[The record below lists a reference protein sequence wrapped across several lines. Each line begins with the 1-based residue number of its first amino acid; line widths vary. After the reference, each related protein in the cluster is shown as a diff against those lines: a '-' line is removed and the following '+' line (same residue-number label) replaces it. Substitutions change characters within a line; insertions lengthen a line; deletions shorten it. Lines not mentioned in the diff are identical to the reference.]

1 MESPVASALLTVLLA
16 CAPVFC
22 WCAAQFSQKK
32 ADGQVR
38 WSVLN
43 VAALLRRH
51 ASLHDSLAAAMASGA
66 SVGACIQLIEDALS
80 KPEADDALVTVE
92 SS

>member
-1 MESPVASALLTVLLA
+1 
-16 CAPVFC
+16 
-22 WCAAQFSQKK
+22 
-32 ADGQVR
+32 VR

-51 ASLHDSLAAAMASGA
+51 ERLHDSLAAAMASGA
-66 SVGACIQLIEDALS
+66 SVGSCIQLIEDALS
-80 KPEADDALVTVE
+80 KPEADDALMTAD

>member
-1 MESPVASALLTVLLA
+1 M
-16 CAPVFC
+16 
-22 WCAAQFSQKK
+22 QFSQKK

-51 ASLHDSLAAAMASGA
+51 AALHDSLAAAMASGA
-66 SVGACIQLIEDALS
+66 SVGACVQLIEDALS
-80 KPEADDALVTVE
+80 KPEADDAIMTAD

>member
-1 MESPVASALLTVLLA
+1 MFVL
-16 CAPVFC
+16 
-22 WCAAQFSQKK
+22 QFSQKK

-51 ASLHDSLAAAMASGA
+51 AGLHDSLAAAMASGA
-66 SVGACIQLIEDALS
+66 SVGSCIQLIEEALS
-80 KPEADDALVTVE
+80 APGADDALMTVE

>member
-1 MESPVASALLTVLLA
+1 M
-16 CAPVFC
+16 
-22 WCAAQFSQKK
+22 QFSQKK

-51 ASLHDSLAAAMASGA
+51 AALHDSLAAAMASGA
-66 SVGACIQLIEDALS
+66 SVGACVQLIEDALS
-80 KPEADDALVTVE
+80 KSEADDAIMTAD

>member
-1 MESPVASALLTVLLA
+1 MSCMPCCL
-16 CAPVFC
+16 
-22 WCAAQFSQKK
+22 QFSQKK

-51 ASLHDSLAAAMASGA
+51 AKLHDSLAAAMASGA
-66 SVGACIQLIEDALS
+66 SVGACIQLIEDTLS
-80 KPEADDALVTVE
+80 KAENDDALMTAE

>member
-1 MESPVASALLTVLLA
+1 MVQTHLRLPCRCCIIPALFCA
-16 CAPVFC
+16 CAP
-22 WCAAQFSQKK
+22 QFSQKK

-51 ASLHDSLAAAMASGA
+51 EVLHDKLAAAMAGGA
-66 SVGACIQLIEDALS
+66 SVGTCVALIERELGDCAELLA
-80 KPEADDALVTVE
+80 P
-92 SS
+92 